1 MKKIGVFIDKW
12 GFRVVFPLI
21 LIMFLKTCTTNTRIE
36 KLNKDLV
43 IKTQKLSKEDYSLL
57 FDVHTSSKYTQ
68 ITKSILKYRLK
79 NRFNRGSFSSNNS
92 LKEVLS
98 VFASDESTFI
108 KNTNTAKVE
117 IGKFIFS

>member
-43 IKTQKLSKEDYSLL
+43 IKTQKLDSLINISNSIPFILKEDMIFL
-57 FDVHTSSKYTQ
+57 
-68 ITKSILKYRLK
+68 
-79 NRFNRGSFSSNNS
+79 
-92 LKEVLS
+92 
-98 VFASDESTFI
+98 I
-108 KNTNTAKVE
+108 KNTPNWKTLELEELSDKE
-117 IGKFIFS
+117 RIPINKLKNDEEQ